1 MTNKLSLSACLLWAM
16 SALAAAAS
24 DDVKIA
30 VYWGQDA
37 SEGSLRDTC
46 STGLYA
52 YVNIAFVSTFGDGRA
67 PILNLADHCDPS
79 SGGCASLATDIASCQ
94 SAGIKVLLSIGGGEL
109 GGYNLS
115 SQSDAQGVA
124 AYLWDNFLGGNGTGT
139 GAPRPLGD
147 AVLDGIDFDIEAPSR
162 YYDDL
167 ARDLTSLYRGDA
179 RGRTYM
185 LTAAPQCPFPDES
198 LAAALGTGLFDH
210 VWVQFYNNP
219 PCQYARGDVGA
230 LRSAWQQWT
239 AGLPSATVFLGLPAS
254 PDAADG
260 GFVDADTLASQVLP
274 SVEGSP
280 NYGGIMLW
288 SRSYDKD
295 TGFSVKLQGILQNR
309 TSDKKRR
316 ICMWS
321 LFVKDDSF
329 DSSVSCRFNFNS
341 LLSVQI

>member
-24 DDVKIA
+24 DDVKI
-30 VYWGQDA
+30 
-37 SEGSLRDTC
+37 
-46 STGLYA
+46 YA